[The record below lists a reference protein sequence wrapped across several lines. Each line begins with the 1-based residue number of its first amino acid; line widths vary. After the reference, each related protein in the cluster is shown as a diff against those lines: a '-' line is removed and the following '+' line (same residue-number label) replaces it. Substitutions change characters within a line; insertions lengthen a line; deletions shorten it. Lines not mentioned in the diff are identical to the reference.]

1 MRRTVLVASLGVTVL
16 MACLATATAATV
28 TPRVRHVVK
37 TSAWDKPSPDPSGLT
52 YRRSSRTL
60 FVVDSEVDEMD
71 LYDGVNVWEVRLGGR
86 VVRTGST
93 LDFSDEPT
101 DIAYWPGTRHF
112 FVADDDQ
119 DVVFDVGIGDDGR
132 LGTSDD
138 HVRRISTASFGSTD
152 PEGLAF
158 GDGVLYISDGVDQ
171 RVYRLRPGHNGR
183 FDGVAPDGDDTVAH
197 FGTLH
202 LDLEEP
208 EGVEYQP
215 STRHLFIVSRFDRLV
230 AETTRSGDLLRRFD
244 IGDRVNEPADV
255 TVAPGT
261 NGRGPSLY
269 VADRGYDNDLHP
281 DENDGRIVEFRLA
294 RI

>member
-1 MRRTVLVASLGVTVL
+1 MRRTALVAGLVAALL
-16 MACLATATAATV
+16 MACVVTATAATV

-37 TSAWDKPSPDPSGLT
+37 TSDWGKPSPDPSGLT
-52 YRRSSRTL
+52 YRRSSHTI

-71 LYDGVNVWEVRLGGR
+71 LYDGVNVWEMTLDGR
-86 VVRTGST
+86 VVHAGST
-93 LDFSDEPT
+93 LDFSDEPA
-101 DIAYWPGTRHF
+101 DVAFRPGTRHF

-138 HVRRISTASFGSTD
+138 HVREISTASFGSTD
-152 PEGLAF
+152 PEGVAF
-158 GDGVLYISDGVDQ
+158 GGDVLYISDGKDQ

-202 LDLEEP
+202 LNLEEP

-215 STRHLFIVSRFDRLV
+215 STKHLFIVSRFDRLV
-230 AETTRSGDLLRRFD
+230 AETTRAGDLVRSFA

-261 NGRGPSLY
+261 TGGGPSLF

-294 RI
+294 RG